1 MKKQHLFPLFVMVV
15 LLAVGSLHA
24 QTGEVKAAIAFDFTA
39 GRMSLPAGEYSITA
53 MSEAGRI
60 LCVSGRVSKG
70 FITSRPVEKI
80 EAPATTKLVFR
91 RYGDRYFL
99 HQIWVG
105 GNNRGRELPMTPLE
119 KELATNAEP
128 ALVAVLASK

>member
-53 MSEAGRI
+53 MSDAGRI

-70 FITSRPVEKI
+70 FITSHPVEKMRHQRRPSWCS
-80 EAPATTKLVFR
+80 AGTATGISSIKSGWGVTIA
-91 RYGDRYFL
+91 G
-99 HQIWVG
+99 
-105 GNNRGRELPMTPLE
+105 
-119 KELATNAEP
+119 
-128 ALVAVLASK
+128 ASSR